1 MKKILRKKLN
11 NGKVRFSHI
20 VKNQN
25 LRIYIYRMITR
36 VEHKNFFRKFERY
49 AGSIYLSKEDIEN
62 ILICLIKYDEVLK
75 IKNKP
80 KEKRNEAI
88 KILSD
93 YLKGNKWSIF

>member
-20 VKNQN
+20 VKNKN

-36 VEHKNFFRKFERY
+36 VEHKSFVRKFERY
-49 AGSIYLSKEDIEN
+49 AGAIYLSKEDIEN
-62 ILICLIKYDEVLK
+62 MLICLIKYEEVLK

-93 YLKGNKWSIF
+93 YLKGNK

>member
-11 NGKVRFSHI
+11 NGKIRFSYI
-20 VKNQN
+20 VKSQN

-62 ILICLIKYDEVLK
+62 MLICLIKYEEVLK
-75 IKNKP
+75 IKNRP

-93 YLKGNKWSIF
+93 YLKGNK

>member
-20 VKNQN
+20 VKSQN

-36 VEHKNFFRKFERY
+36 IEHKSFVRKFERY
-49 AGSIYLSKEDIEN
+49 AGAIYLSKEDIEN
-62 ILICLIKYDEVLK
+62 MLIYLIKYEEVLK
-75 IKNKP
+75 INNKP
-80 KEKRNEAI
+80 KKKRNEAI

-93 YLKGNKWSIF
+93 YLKGNK

>member
-1 MKKILRKKLN
+1 MHMKKILRKKLK

-20 VKNQN
+20 VKSQN

-62 ILICLIKYDEVLK
+62 MLICLIEYEEVLK

-80 KEKRNEAI
+80 KEKRNEII

-93 YLKGNKWSIF
+93 YLKGNK